1 MVSGPLALW
10 SRVAALAAVG
20 LSVGDSVGTG
30 VSVGAGVGAAVGVD
44 GVDGVDV
51 EAGVWVSGDGVGPE
65 QDTRAA
71 RVARM
76 MIAGRSI
83 LCTWCF
89 LSSLRVDF
97 HSTCR
102 SSRSSRSYCQESRG
116 LGPIQYVLP
125 PYFRSVF
132 SGAGGSENLLRGS
145 AGILGCLLQCS

>member
-30 VSVGAGVGAAVGVD
+30 VSVGAGVGAAV